1 MKRILN
7 EEFLYEGNSYFIKNI
22 NGTVEFPLCNFCPLN
37 KPAHLIDC
45 IPIEI
50 LECYGR
56 CEIVKKWLDLY

>member
-37 KPAHLIDC
+37 KPAYLIDDC

-56 CEIVKKWLDLY
+56 CEIVKK